1 MGEKYILNADMEGL
15 DTRDYFTLGEL
26 VGSGGQA
33 KVYRVSV
40 HDKDFAFKV
49 FFEAGHLAV
58 EKETL

>member
-1 MGEKYILNADMEGL
+1 MEGL